1 MCMNATTSVLYIYI
15 LRCTGQ
21 LFLFELG
28 LLQVKMCIQE
38 DKFNWLLC
46 HFFQCGFKEDNFWTE
61 IFYFWRSICDICS
74 HTLEVGYLVSEPHC
88 CSTLQVTKPW
98 MERRHVMSTHSP
110 LRLHP
115 DSILPQNRLLTQQ
128 SAAICVV
135 WSARWQAQHF
145 VSDYLGPHFVFTQ
158 TQLPVNAGFE
168 VVVLSLSL

>member
-1 MCMNATTSVLYIYI
+1 MFYIFIYSGVQDNCFCSNWDYFRLKCASRRTSLIGCFVI
-15 LRCTGQ
+15 
-21 LFLFELG
+21 F
-28 LLQVKMCIQE
+28 
-38 DKFNWLLC
+38 FNVDSR
-46 HFFQCGFKEDNFWTE
+46 EDNFWTE

-168 VVVLSLSL
+168 VVLLSLSL

>member
-1 MCMNATTSVLYIYI
+1 MHPVGHVL
-15 LRCTGQ
+15 LVA
-21 LFLFELG
+21 LS
-28 LLQVKMCIQE
+28 
-38 DKFNWLLC
+38 
-46 HFFQCGFKEDNFWTE
+46 FFQCGFKGGQLLD
-61 IFYFWRSICDICS
+61 RDILFLTVHLRHLSPHPGGSYC
-74 HTLEVGYLVSEPHC
+74 VSEPHC

-98 MERRHVMSTHSP
+98 MERQHVMSTHSP